1 MSERLKVK
9 MKILSQPLKLSA
21 TELYYVTKKECLY
34 KNVVNFPAEF
44 CPPLA
49 DPIGGFQ
56 VCKDWGY
63 GGQFKV
69 CEIGCN
75 AGLRFS
81 EPVPKFYT
89 CGAEGFW
96 RPTSNP
102 NLPVVYPA
110 CSRKYFPYLCL
121 FIRKLEIRRLN
132 LLISVYRIEIS
143 STSIQGW
150 HEVPNFSTLQ

>member
-1 MSERLKVK
+1 M
-9 MKILSQPLKLSA
+9 
-21 TELYYVTKKECLY
+21 
-34 KNVVNFPAEF
+34 FPVIAEF

-56 VCKDWGY
+56 ICKDWGY

-75 AGLRFS
+75 NGLRFS
-81 EPVPKFYT
+81 EEVPKFYS

-96 RPTSNP
+96 RPTLNP

-110 CSRKYFPYLCL
+110 CSRMYLFL
-121 FIRKLEIRRLN
+121 SN
-132 LLISVYRIEIS
+132 LI
-143 STSIQGW
+143 
-150 HEVPNFSTLQ
+150 